1 MCQEQMNNT
10 TLPKQQQQP
19 IELNNFQY
27 IFDEVI
33 ICDIKDVK
41 ILQFEVIKFIWIEM
55 DHSKHC
61 Y

>member
-10 TLPKQQQQP
+10 TLPKQQQP

-33 ICDIKDVK
+33 ICF
-41 ILQFEVIKFIWIEM
+41 Q
-55 DHSKHC
+55 SKTI
-61 Y
+61 